1 MSFIQSHSNKL
12 SYVLLGIALFTAVGW
27 YNTRNDLLETQ
38 AQQTEAPVS
47 NTNAAPVSNVVAFGK
62 IAPKDEVISLS
73 VPNAEDSR
81 INNIL
86 VEEGD
91 LVEAGEVIAIL
102 QGIERKERDLE
113 EAIRNIALQE
123 AKLKK
128 VRQGDAK
135 QAEIAAQE
143 ANIERLKAQLRY
155 ETIERQAAINSVQAE
170 LKQTQLTYERNE
182 SLLEDGAISQEELDR
197 AREQLAIAKALLDQ
211 RQAQLDNTLLTLE
224 KHITQEEKQL
234 ATLKEVRPV
243 DVEIAE
249 AELAMAKVA
258 VAQAKADLEDTKVK
272 VPVAGRILRVNTR
285 VGERVN
291 LEKGIVELGQT
302 SEMYAIAEVYETE
315 ITKIELGQPATIKSE
330 YGGFMGEITG
340 KVAHIGLQV
349 GKETLVEDAADPTT
363 DRNARIVEVKVKIDE
378 KDNQKVANLTGMQ
391 VRINIETDLA
401 TSKILLPS
409 N

>member
-1 MSFIQSHSNKL
+1 MSFIQSNLNKV
-12 SYVLLGIALFTAVGW
+12 SYLLIGVTVFTAVGW
-27 YNTRNDLLETQ
+27 YKTRNDLLETQ
-38 AQQTEAPVS
+38 AQQKDVPVS
-47 NTNAAPVSNVVAFGK
+47 STKTVPVSNVVAFGQ

-81 INNIL
+81 VNKIL

-91 LVEAGEVIAIL
+91 WVEAGQVIAIL

-113 EAIRNIALQE
+113 EALRNVTLHE
-123 AKLKK
+123 ARLKK
-128 VRQGDAK
+128 IRSGDAK

-143 ANIERLKAQLRY
+143 ANIEGLKAQLQY
-155 ETIERQAAINSVQAE
+155 ETIERQAAIASVQAE
-170 LKQTQLTYERNE
+170 LKQTQLTYDRNK

-197 AREQLAIAKALLDQ
+197 AREQLAIAKALLSQ

-224 KHITQEEKQL
+224 KQITQEEKQL

-272 VPVAGRILRVNTR
+272 VPVAGRILRINTH
-285 VGERVN
+285 VGERVD
-291 LEKGIVELGQT
+291 LEKGIIELGQT
-302 SEMYAIAEVYETE
+302 REMYAIAEVYETE

-330 YGGFMGEITG
+330 YGGFTGEITG
-340 KVAHIGLQV
+340 TVAQIGLQV
-349 GKETLVEDAADPTT
+349 GNQTLVEDDADPTT
-363 DRNARIVEVKVKIDE
+363 DRNARIVEVKIKIDE
-378 KDNQKVANLTGMQ
+378 KDSKKIADLTGMQ
-391 VRINIETDLA
+391 VRINIETDPVTLG
-401 TSKILLPS
+401 LW
-409 N
+409 